1 MRLGIFTGGA
11 GEATPI
17 DGLMHMAVQA
27 EQDNFDSFW
36 LPSLPSRNYDALIV
50 MALAGRA
57 TTRIELGTGVV
68 PTYPRHPLV
77 MAQQA
82 LTAQAATNGR
92 LTLGLGLS
100 HRPAIEGVMGLSY
113 DQPAR
118 HMREYLSILM
128 PLVHAGRVTFYGA
141 TYHVNAELAVPAAA
155 PMPVLIAAL
164 APMMLQV
171 AGEVSDGTITWM
183 TGVKTISAHTVPYL
197 SKAAQ
202 NAGRPQPRVCVGL
215 PVAVTHDK
223 AAGREAAAS
232 IYQRYGQLTNY
243 RRMLDL
249 EGAAGPE
256 DVAIVGDEAEVTRQL
271 HAFADAGATDFLA
284 SLFPV
289 GNDGEATKRRTWE
302 CLKSVLGTV

>member
-11 GEATPI
+11 GESTPI

-27 EQDNFDSFW
+27 EQDGFDSFW
-36 LPSLPSRNYDALIV
+36 LPSLPSRNYDALMV

-82 LTAQAATNGR
+82 LTAQAA
-92 LTLGLGLS
+92 
-100 HRPAIEGVMGLSY
+100 
-113 DQPAR
+113 
-118 HMREYLSILM
+118 
-128 PLVHAGRVTFYGA
+128 
-141 TYHVNAELAVPAAA
+141 
-155 PMPVLIAAL
+155 
-164 APMMLQV
+164 
-171 AGEVSDGTITWM
+171 
-183 TGVKTISAHTVPYL
+183 
-197 SKAAQ
+197 
-202 NAGRPQPRVCVGL
+202 GRPQPRVCVGL

-223 AAGREAAAS
+223 AAGRQAAAS

-271 HAFADAGATDFLA
+271 RAFADAGATDFLA